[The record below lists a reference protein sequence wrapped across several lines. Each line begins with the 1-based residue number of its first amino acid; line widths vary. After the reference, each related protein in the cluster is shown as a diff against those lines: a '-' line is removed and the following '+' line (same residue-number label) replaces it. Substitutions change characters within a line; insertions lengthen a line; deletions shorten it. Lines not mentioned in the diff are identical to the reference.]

1 MSVSLEKELKNLTK
15 NGKYYLGS
23 DRTIK
28 SVLRGEAKMVIIADN
43 IPLEYRSKIENGA
56 KLANIP
62 VYVFKGTS
70 LELGA
75 LLGKPFKVS
84 AISVIEPGDS
94 RILDLAGT
102 S

>member
-15 NGKYYLGS
+15 SGKYYLGVS
-23 DRTIK
+23 KTIK

-43 IPLEYRSKIENGA
+43 IPQSYRSKIENNA
-56 KLANIP
+56 KLSNIP
-62 VYVFKGTS
+62 IYVFKGTS
-70 LELGA
+70 IELGA

-84 AISVIEPGDS
+84 SISIIDTGES
-94 RILDLAGT
+94 RILDLVGT